1 MASSTARRVES
12 CTSPWVVATGAQ
24 RRLRAVSAHLRAERT
39 SNDAGGGPLAGVKV
53 VEWTT
58 AVQGPAAGQYLRDMG
73 ASVIKIEGPVGDGN
87 RHGRGTQNNLVSAS
101 SVDLALRARERSARS
116 CRRLSPTGG
125 CGCATHHGSRALDWS
140 RSLCQSTWASGVC
153 QST

>member
-101 SVDLALRARERSARS
+101 SVDLALRASGARGRVGDS
-116 CRRLSPTGG
+116 HLRAGAVVPT
-125 CGCATHHGSRALDWS
+125 HPGSRALDWS
-140 RSLCQSTWASGVC
+140 HSLCQSTWASGVC